1 MDRVLTGIKGLDEL
15 LDGGFMRNSSVLLAG
30 SPGSGKT
37 NFGLNFLYKGAIE
50 YQEKGLFL
58 SLELPIEE
66 VVKNAVTVYPKWDW
80 DSLLNK
86 EIFIKKVAREDVGTL
101 PTIIRDSVHEL
112 GVKRIVIDSITM
124 ISLFTKSESDFR
136 DSLFKLLDFI
146 RSLDCTALITAE
158 KAYTER
164 DNAEFSIEEFVV
176 DGVIILY
183 SIPKGEL
190 RYKALEVLKMRSI
203 NHQTKLCPF
212 EINPDGITVY
222 PVESVF
228 WLASEKKKK
237 SR

>member
-1 MDRVLTGIKGLDEL
+1 MDRVLTGIKGLDEI
-15 LDGGFMRNSSVLLAG
+15 LDGGFMRNSSILLAG
-30 SPGSGKT
+30 APGSGKT
-37 NFGLNFLYKGAIE
+37 NFGLNFLYKGAVE
-50 YQEKGLFL
+50 YGEKGLFL

-66 VVKNAVTVYPKWDW
+66 VVKNAITVYPKWDW
-80 DSLLNK
+80 DSILNK

-101 PTIIRDSVHEL
+101 PTTIRDSVHEL
-112 GVKRIVIDSITM
+112 GVRRIVIDSITM
-124 ISLFTKSESDFR
+124 LSLFTKSEADFR

-158 KAYTER
+158 KSYSQREHAQ
-164 DNAEFSIEEFVV
+164 FSMEEFVV

-212 EINPDGITVY
+212 EISADGITVY

-228 WLASEKKKK
+228 WLTSEKKKK
-237 SR
+237 S